1 MMMSQSV
8 PVGSL
13 RTSLC
18 PKTRADCH
26 RRSSRFDPGQRQ
38 ELIVIRRR
46 VSWRGHML
54 YSNRVKKKIKERER
68 ERDCRQEKKSDL
80 YPFLLGSNSWEKFGL
95 CGISVRFALCLCLC
109 ERVSV
114 WEKRPI
120 MRTCEPVSD
129 TILNTVAPPPPL
141 GVPSWHVNDSH

>member
-13 RTSLC
+13 WTSLG

-26 RRSSRFDPGQRQ
+26 RRSSRFDLGERQ

-54 YSNRVKKKIKERER
+54 YSDGVKKKIKKRETADR
-68 ERDCRQEKKSDL
+68 RKSVIYTL
-80 YPFLLGSNSWEKFGL
+80 FYWVQTVGGKFGL
-95 CGISVRFALCLCLC
+95 CGNSVRFALCVCLC
-109 ERVSV
+109 ESV